1 MISTILSNKT
11 NGSNTMRGLFKNF
24 EYQFNMIS
32 QIWFNSGRFK
42 FPCHYK
48 TIIYI
53 QYFSTFNRYQSNFY
67 FLILFLINSV
77 LMIGFCINPFLSPL
91 TFSYSRWSLLN
102 SLAGRSATGGMPPAG
117 VSKSSASSAN
127 SLRYSSIIE
136 NTHVQTV
143 M

>member
-1 MISTILSNKT
+1 MVQIQCVDCSRTLNISLTWFLKYGLIRADLS
-11 NGSNTMRGLFKNF
+11 SR
-24 EYQFNMIS
+24 
-32 QIWFNSGRFK
+32 
-42 FPCHYK
+42 HYK

-102 SLAGRSATGGMPPAG
+102 SLAGRSATGGMPPTG